1 MSLVFQAKQ
10 LVRDSTKAEA
20 ECKKEKLKIKA
31 AMEKGNADM
40 AKIHA
45 QNWYRLVL
53 FGVLGEFLQLSLPVF
68 DFCSIRHKSQ
78 ATNYL
83 KLSSRMDAVAQRI
96 SAAKKMQDMGVA
108 MGSIVKSM
116 GITIESMNVEQL
128 SNVMDQFEKQ
138 FETLD
143 IQAGVM
149 DKAIESS
156 TATATTEDEVNEL
169 MSMVCASITA
179 G

>member
-1 MSLVFQAKQ
+1 
-10 LVRDSTKAEA
+10 
-20 ECKKEKLKIKA
+20 
-31 AMEKGNADM
+31 
-40 AKIHA
+40 
-45 QNWYRLVL
+45 
-53 FGVLGEFLQLSLPVF
+53 
-68 DFCSIRHKSQ
+68 
-78 ATNYL
+78 
-83 KLSSRMDAVAQRI
+83 MDAVAQRI